1 MLFSIAYY
9 MLMPVEKLFRNRLST
24 KRIQGLHLRQLG
36 LFECEE
42 GLFEY
47 SGIP

>member
-1 MLFSIAYY
+1 MLLSIAYY
-9 MLMPVEKLFRNRLST
+9 MLMSAETLVRNLLFING
-24 KRIQGLHLRQLG
+24 IQGLFLRQMG

-47 SGIP
+47 SGIA